1 MKFAKQDPA
10 RTVAHAQRS
19 LETGHL
25 SVIADMVIQERHVTI
40 LVSVVPLECAMEDVV
55 RMLEMIASDVFVLQV
70 SLGRG
75 VSKVCAISKLVCLL
89 MIIFVSNTSK
99 ERTRPGDK
107 QLKKIT
113 RSFKIIF
120 GLTLSYLRKTTLLTY
135 WR

>member
-1 MKFAKQDPA
+1 
-10 RTVAHAQRS
+10 
-19 LETGHL
+19 
-25 SVIADMVIQERHVTI
+25 MVIQERHVTI

-89 MIIFVSNTSK
+89 MIVFVSNTSK
-99 ERTRPGDK
+99 ETTRPGDK
-107 QLKKIT
+107 QFKKIT
-113 RSFKIIF
+113 RSFKIFF

>member
-99 ERTRPGDK
+99 ETTRPGEK

-113 RSFKIIF
+113 RSFKIFF

>member
-99 ERTRPGDK
+99 ETTRPGEK
-107 QLKKIT
+107 Q
-113 RSFKIIF
+113 
-120 GLTLSYLRKTTLLTY
+120 
-135 WR
+135 